1 MVDMAHG
8 VHGRDGADHNVS
20 AGNPVAVMTELSHF
34 LIHGK
39 LMSLHL
45 TLI

>member
-1 MVDMAHG
+1 MVHG
-8 VHGRDGADHNVS
+8 VHGRDGADHNV
-20 AGNPVAVMTELSHF
+20 NTRTPVAVMTELSHF